1 MQKVRVPIT
10 NFQFGEISDSTIMR
24 TDSPVY
30 QASAQRVENLLVRA
44 EGGVVK
50 RAGLR
55 NIHDFG
61 ILTRDQASY
70 RMQSRLMPFIFS
82 DDERYIISVEGRN
95 VLAPLSSPN
104 PPQIRCFRLLADG
117 SVSLVDTV
125 FQDTDGF
132 QLPFD
137 NLYLHEYTYAQSGDV
152 MFICHPL
159 FPPQMLIRTG
169 LNSFEVTPF
178 SFDEQADGKRIYQ
191 PYSVFHATDV
201 TLNPN
206 ATSGN
211 GVNLRTSAPYWTQDH
226 VGVTVR
232 YGEAEIVVTSVS
244 STTLAIG
251 NIVDELLIRL
261 EVLNPLR
268 TIDGSTTIEVTHIGH
283 GFQGGETIIIRE
295 ASAVGGINANQI
307 NGTRTV
313 NKIIDKN
320 SYTITAGSAANLS
333 EDGGGYVKVVTHA
346 PTHNWDEQSFSA
358 VRGYPAAIEFHENRL
373 CFGGTIA
380 EPDTIWM
387 SASGDFFNFDVGE
400 AEDNDSINL
409 VAATGDV
416 NEIRY
421 LVSNRDLQVFTASA
435 ELYVPTFLNQ
445 AITPANAQIRKQ
457 TPFGC
462 EFVEPKSIDGATLF
476 LQTGG
481 RVVREYLYTDT
492 EDAYTATAVSMI
504 SSHLI
509 NDFQDMAVVNGAFQ
523 KAESYAVFIS
533 SNGDAAVFGSNRAE
547 RRAGWMRF
555 TTQGDF
561 HSVVAVGD
569 RLFASVWFDGT
580 DLRLCEFDEEFQL
593 DNAKSYTV
601 TSNVANVSADFADGT
616 EVHVIA
622 VEANGNQDYRGTHIV
637 TGGNIDLTQ
646 YNPTYVGAYIGYSY
660 PISLITN
667 PIDANVGNGP
677 VTGDPRG
684 VATIVADLRNTRSAT
699 FDTSKLITEGAFS
712 GKKEFR
718 LLGYSRDPQ
727 ISVTQGEPLSFQLN
741 GLIAELII

>member
-24 TDSPVY
+24 TDSPIY

-55 NIHDFG
+55 NLHDFG
-61 ILTRDQASY
+61 ITRNTAK
-70 RMQSRLMPFIFS
+70 RMQLRLFPFVFS
-82 DDERYIISVEGRN
+82 DDERYIIAIED
-95 VLAPLSSPN
+95 AKAT
-104 PPQIRCFRLLADG
+104 CFRIVNG
-117 SVSLVDTV
+117 TISLVATLT
-125 FQDTDGF
+125 QDTNSDP
-132 QLPFD
+132 LPFD
-137 NLYLHEYTYAQSGDV
+137 EDYIHEYTYAQSGDV

-159 FPPQMLIRTG
+159 FAPRMIIRTG
-169 LNSFEVTPF
+169 LTSFECTPY
-178 SFDEQADGKRIYQ
+178 SFDERADGLQIYQ
-191 PYSVFHATDV
+191 PYSRFHPVDATLDPSASSGTGV
-201 TLNPN
+201 TFT
-206 ATSGN
+206 TSI
-211 GVNLRTSAPYWTQDH
+211 PYFTANH
-226 VGVTVR
+226 VGVTMR
-232 YGEAEIVVTSVS
+232 YGRAEFTITSVTS
-244 STTLAIG
+244 STVAVG
-251 NIVDELLIRL
+251 DIVDELKIRL
-261 EVLNPLR
+261 EILNPLR
-268 TIDGSTTIEVTHIGH
+268 TIDGSTTIEVTHLGH
-283 GFQGGETIIIRE
+283 GFQGGETIVIE
-295 ASAVGGINANQI
+295 NASAVGGINASQI

-313 NKIIDKN
+313 GDILDTNT
-320 SYTITAGSAANLS
+320 YTITAGSAANLS
-333 EDGGGYVKVVTHA
+333 EDGGGYVSVVTHA

-358 VRGYPAAIEFHENRL
+358 VRGYPAAVEFHENRM

-380 EPDTIWM
+380 EPDAIWM
-387 SASGDFFNFDVGE
+387 SASGSFFNFDVGD
-400 AEDNDSINL
+400 AEDADAINL

-492 EDAYTATAVSMI
+492 EDAYTSTAVSMI

-509 NDFQDMAVVNGAFQ
+509 DDFQDVAVVNGAFQ
-523 KAESYAVFIS
+523 KAESYALYVS
-533 SNGDAAVFGSNRAE
+533 SSGDCAVFGSNRAE

-561 HSVVAVGD
+561 HSVVAVDD
-569 RLFASVWFDGT
+569 RLFAAVWFDGT
-580 DLRLCEFDEEFQL
+580 DLRLCEFDEDFQL
-593 DNAKSYTV
+593 DNAKDYAL

-616 EVHVIA
+616 VLHVIA
-622 VEANGNQDYRGTHIV
+622 TDGSGNEDYLGTHTV
-637 TGGNIDLTQ
+637 ASGNIDLSQ
-646 YNPTYVGAYIGYSY
+646 YNPTYTTAQIGYSY
-660 PISLITN
+660 TVKVITN
-667 PIDANVGNGP
+667 PIDTNATSGP
-677 VTGDPRG
+677 VTGSPRG
-684 VATIVADLRNTRSAT
+684 VATIVADLRNTRSAK
-699 FDTSKLITEGAFS
+699 FNTSKLITDSSFS

-718 LLGYSRDPQ
+718 VLGYSRDPQ
-727 ISVTQGEPLSFQLN
+727 ITITQDEPLSFQLN
-741 GLIAELII
+741 GLIAELIV

>member
-50 RAGLR
+50 RAGLK
-55 NIHDFG
+55 NLHDFG
-61 ILTRDQASY
+61 LTRNTAK
-70 RMQSRLMPFIFS
+70 RMQLRLMPFIFS
-82 DDERYIISVEGRN
+82 DDERYIIAIED
-95 VLAPLSSPN
+95 AKAT
-104 PPQIRCFRLLADG
+104 CFRIVNG
-117 SVSLVDTV
+117 TISLVSTLT
-125 FQDTDGF
+125 QDTLGDP
-132 QLPFD
+132 LPFD
-137 NLYLHEYTYAQSGDV
+137 EDYIHEYTYAQSGDV

-159 FPPQMLIRTG
+159 FAPRMIIRTG
-169 LNSFEVTPF
+169 LTSFECTPF

-191 PYSVFHATDV
+191 PYSRFHDV
-201 TLNPN
+201 DVELDPSASSGTGVTFT
-206 ATSGN
+206 TSI
-211 GVNLRTSAPYWTQDH
+211 PYWTSDH
-226 VGVTVR
+226 VGVTMR
-232 YGEAEIVVTSVS
+232 YGDAEFVITSVTS
-244 STTLAIG
+244 STVAVG
-251 NIVDELLIRL
+251 NIVDELKIRL

-268 TIDGSTTIEVTHIGH
+268 TIDGSAIIEVTHIGH
-283 GFQGGETIIIRE
+283 GFQGGETIVVEE
-295 ASAVGGINANQI
+295 ASAVGGINASQI
-307 NGTRTV
+307 NGTRTI
-313 NKIIDKN
+313 NEILDKN
-320 SYTITAGSAANLS
+320 SYTITAGSNANLS
-333 EDGGGYVKVVTHA
+333 EDGGGYVKIVTHA

-380 EPDTIWM
+380 EPDAIWM
-387 SASGDFFNFDVGE
+387 SGSGDFFNFDVGE

-476 LQTGG
+476 VQTGG

-492 EDAYTATAVSMI
+492 EDAYTSTAVSMI

-509 NDFQDMAVVNGAFQ
+509 DDFQDMAVVNGAFE
-523 KAESYAVFIS
+523 KAESYAVFVS
-533 SNGDAAVFGSNRAE
+533 SSGYCAVFGSNRAE

-561 HSVVAVGD
+561 HSVVAIDD
-569 RLFASVWFDGT
+569 RLFAAVWFDDT

-601 TSNVANVSADFADGT
+601 TSNIANVSADFADGT

-622 VEANGNQDYRGTHIV
+622 VDDSGNQDYRGTHIV
-637 TGGNIDLTQ
+637 TGGNVDLTQ
-646 YNPTYVGAYIGYSY
+646 YNPVYASAYIGYSY

-677 VTGDPRG
+677 VTGVPRG

>member
-24 TDSPVY
+24 TDSPIY

-55 NIHDFG
+55 NLHDFG
-61 ILTRDQASY
+61 LTRNTAK
-70 RMQSRLMPFIFS
+70 RMQLRLLPFVFS
-82 DDERYIISVEGRN
+82 DDERYIIAIED
-95 VLAPLSSPN
+95 AKAT
-104 PPQIRCFRLLADG
+104 CFRIVNG
-117 SVSLVDTV
+117 TISLVQTIT
-125 FQDTDGF
+125 QDTNSDA
-132 QLPFD
+132 LPFD
-137 NLYLHEYTYAQSGDV
+137 EDYIHEYTYAQSGDV

-159 FPPQMLIRTG
+159 FAPRMIIRTS
-169 LNSFEVTPF
+169 LTAFECTPF
-178 SFDEQADGKRIYQ
+178 SFDERSDGLQIYQ
-191 PYSVFHATDV
+191 PYSVFHPVNANLD
-201 TLNPN
+201 PS
-206 ATSGN
+206 ATSGT
-211 GVNLRTSAPYWTQDH
+211 GVTFTVSEPYWTSDH
-226 VGVTVR
+226 VGVTMR
-232 YGEAEIVVTSVS
+232 YGKSEFVITSVTS
-244 STTLAIG
+244 STVAVG
-251 NIVDELLIRL
+251 DIVDELRIRL
-261 EVLNPLR
+261 EILNPLR
-268 TIDGSTTIEVTHIGH
+268 TRDGSAVIEVTHLNH
-283 GFQGGETIIIRE
+283 GFDGGESITVE
-295 ASAVGGINANQI
+295 NASAVGGINASQI
-307 NGTRTV
+307 NGARTIGD
-313 NKIIDKN
+313 IIDEN
-320 SYTITAGSAANLS
+320 TYTITAGASANLS
-333 EDGGGYVKVVTHA
+333 EDGGGYVSLVTHA

-373 CFGGTIA
+373 CFGGTIQ
-380 EPDTIWM
+380 EPDAIWM
-387 SASGDFFNFDVGE
+387 SSSGSFFNFDVGT
-400 AEDNDSINL
+400 AEDSDSINL

-457 TPFGC
+457 TPYGC

-509 NDFQDMAVVNGAFQ
+509 DDFKDVAVINGAFQ
-523 KAESYAVFIS
+523 KAESYAVYVS
-533 SNGDAAVFGSNRAE
+533 ASGDCAVFGSNRAE

-561 HSVVAVGD
+561 HSVVAIDD
-569 RLFASVWFDGT
+569 RLFAAVWFDDT
-580 DLRLCEFDEEFQL
+580 DLRLCEFDQDFQL

-601 TSNVANVSADFADGT
+601 TGNIANVSADFANGT

-622 VEANGNQDYRGTHIV
+622 VEADGSQDYRGTHTV

-646 YNPTYVGAYIGYSY
+646 YNPTYVSAYIGYSY
-660 PISLITN
+660 TVNITTN
-667 PIDANVGNGP
+667 PIDATVANGP
-677 VTGDPRG
+677 TTGVPRG

-699 FDTSKLITEGAFS
+699 FNTSKLITEGSFS

-727 ISVTQGEPLSFQLN
+727 ITVTQDEPLSFQLN

>member
-50 RAGLR
+50 RAGLK
-55 NIHDFG
+55 NLHDFG
-61 ILTRDQASY
+61 LTRNTAK
-70 RMQSRLMPFIFS
+70 RMQLRLMPFIFS
-82 DDERYIISVEGRN
+82 DDERYIVAIED
-95 VLAPLSSPN
+95 AKAT
-104 PPQIRCFRLLADG
+104 CFRIVNG
-117 SVSLVDTV
+117 TISLVSTLT
-125 FQDTDGF
+125 QDTLGDP
-132 QLPFD
+132 LPFD
-137 NLYLHEYTYAQSGDV
+137 EDYIHEYTYAQSGDV

-159 FPPQMLIRTG
+159 FAPRMIIRTG
-169 LNSFEVTPF
+169 LTSFECTPF
-178 SFDEQADGKRIYQ
+178 SFDEQNDGKKIYQ
-191 PYSVFHATDV
+191 PYSRYHDV
-201 TLNPN
+201 ADTLDPS
-206 ATSGN
+206 ASSGTGVTFTTSI
-211 GVNLRTSAPYWTQDH
+211 PYWTPEH
-226 VGVTVR
+226 VGVTMR
-232 YGEAEIVVTSVS
+232 YGEAEFVITSVTS
-244 STTLAIG
+244 STVAVG
-251 NIVDELLIRL
+251 DIVDELKIRL

-268 TIDGSTTIEVTHIGH
+268 TIDGSAIIEVTHIGH
-283 GFQGGETIIIRE
+283 GFQGGETIVIEE

-307 NGTRTV
+307 NGTRTI
-313 NKIIDKN
+313 NEILDKN
-320 SYTITAGSAANLS
+320 SYTITAGANANLS

-380 EPDTIWM
+380 EPDAIWM

-476 LQTGG
+476 VQTGG

-492 EDAYTATAVSMI
+492 EDAYTSTAVSMI

-509 NDFQDMAVVNGAFQ
+509 DDFQDMAVVNGAFE
-523 KAESYAVFIS
+523 KAESYAVFVS
-533 SNGDAAVFGSNRAE
+533 SSGYCAVFGSNRAE

-561 HSVVAVGD
+561 HSVVAIDD
-569 RLFASVWFDGT
+569 RLFAAVWFDGT
-580 DLRLCEFDEEFQL
+580 ELRLCEFDEDFQL

-622 VEANGNQDYRGTHIV
+622 VEASGNQDYRGTHIV

-646 YNPTYVGAYIGYSY
+646 YNPTYVSAYIGYSY

-677 VTGDPRG
+677 VTGVPRG

-718 LLGYSRDPQ
+718 VLGYSRDPQ

>member
-24 TDSPVY
+24 TDSPIY

-55 NIHDFG
+55 NLYDFG
-61 ILTRDQASY
+61 IARDTSK
-70 RMQSRLMPFIFS
+70 RLQLRLLPFVFS
-82 DDERYIISVEGRN
+82 DDERYIIAIEDAKAS
-95 VLAPLSSPN
+95 
-104 PPQIRCFRLLADG
+104 CFRIVNGA
-117 SVSLVDTV
+117 VSLVQTLTVDTNG
-125 FQDTDGF
+125 DAI
-132 QLPFD
+132 PFD
-137 NLYLHEYTYAQSGDV
+137 EEYIHEYTYAQSGDV

-159 FPPQMLIRTG
+159 FAPRMIIRTG
-169 LNSFEVTPF
+169 LTSFECTPF
-178 SFDEQADGKRIYQ
+178 SFDERSDGLQIYQ
-191 PYSVFHATDV
+191 PYSVFHPVNANLD
-201 TLNPN
+201 PS
-206 ATSGN
+206 ATSGT
-211 GVNLRTSAPYWTQDH
+211 GVTFTVSEPYWTSDH
-226 VGVTVR
+226 VGVTMR
-232 YGEAEIVVTSVS
+232 YGKSEFVITSVTS
-244 STTLAIG
+244 STVAVG
-251 NIVDELLIRL
+251 DIVDELKIRL
-261 EVLNPLR
+261 EILNPLR
-268 TIDGSTTIEVTHIGH
+268 TRDGSAVIEVTHLNH
-283 GFQGGETIIIRE
+283 GFDGGESITVQN
-295 ASAVGGINANQI
+295 ASAVGGINASQI
-307 NGTRTV
+307 NCAITIGD
-313 NKIIDKN
+313 IIDEN
-320 SYTITAGSAANLS
+320 TYTITAGSSANLS
-333 EDGGGYVKVVTHA
+333 EDGGGYVSLVTHA

-373 CFGGTIA
+373 CFGGTIQ
-380 EPDTIWM
+380 EPDAIWM
-387 SASGDFFNFDVGE
+387 SSSGSFFNFDVGT
-400 AEDNDSINL
+400 AEDSDSINL

-457 TPFGC
+457 TPYGC

-492 EDAYTATAVSMI
+492 EDAYTSTAVSMI

-509 NDFQDMAVVNGAFQ
+509 DDFQDIAVVNGAFQ
-523 KAESYAVFIS
+523 KAESYAVFVS
-533 SNGDAAVFGSNRAE
+533 SSGDCAVFGSKRAE

-555 TTQGDF
+555 TAQGDF
-561 HSVVAVGD
+561 HSWVAIDV
-569 RLFASVWFDGT
+569 RLFAAVWFDGT
-580 DLRLCEFDEEFQL
+580 DLRLCEFDEDFQL

-601 TSNVANVSADFADGT
+601 TANVADVSADFADGT
-616 EVHVIA
+616 VLHVIA
-622 VEANGNQDYRGTHIV
+622 VEADGNQDYRGTHTV

-646 YNPTYVGAYIGYSY
+646 YNPTYVSAYIGYSY
-660 PISLITN
+660 TVNITTN
-667 PIDANVGNGP
+667 PIDATVANGP
-677 VTGDPRG
+677 VTGVPRG
-684 VATIVADLRNTRSAT
+684 VATIVADLRSTRSAS
-699 FDTSKLITEGAFS
+699 FNDTKLITEGAFS

-727 ISVTQGEPLSFQLN
+727 IVVTQDEPLSFQLN

>member
-24 TDSPVY
+24 TDSPIY

-55 NIHDFG
+55 NLYDFG
-61 ILTRDQASY
+61 IARDTSK
-70 RMQSRLMPFIFS
+70 RLQLRLLPFVFS
-82 DDERYIISVEGRN
+82 DDERYIIAIEDAKAS
-95 VLAPLSSPN
+95 
-104 PPQIRCFRLLADG
+104 CFRIVNGAI
-117 SVSLVDTV
+117 SLVQTLTVDTNG
-125 FQDTDGF
+125 DAI
-132 QLPFD
+132 PFD
-137 NLYLHEYTYAQSGDV
+137 EEYIHEYTYAQSGDV

-159 FPPQMLIRTG
+159 FAPRMIIRTG
-169 LNSFEVTPF
+169 LTSFECTPF
-178 SFDEQADGKRIYQ
+178 SFDERSDGLQIYQ
-191 PYSVFHATDV
+191 PYSVFHPVNANLD
-201 TLNPN
+201 PS
-206 ATSGN
+206 ATSGT
-211 GVNLRTSAPYWTQDH
+211 GVTFTVSEPYWTSDH
-226 VGVTVR
+226 VGVTMR
-232 YGEAEIVVTSVS
+232 YGKSEFVITSVTS
-244 STTLAIG
+244 STVAVG
-251 NIVDELLIRL
+251 DIVDELKIRL
-261 EVLNPLR
+261 EILNPLR
-268 TIDGSTTIEVTHIGH
+268 TRDGSAVIEVTHLNH
-283 GFQGGETIIIRE
+283 GFDGGESITVQN
-295 ASAVGGINANQI
+295 ASAVGGINASQI
-307 NGTRTV
+307 NGTRTIGD
-313 NKIIDKN
+313 IIDEN
-320 SYTITAGSAANLS
+320 TYTITAGSSANLS
-333 EDGGGYVKVVTHA
+333 EDGGGYVSLVTHA

-373 CFGGTIA
+373 CFGGTIQ
-380 EPDTIWM
+380 EPDAIWM
-387 SASGDFFNFDVGE
+387 SSSGSFFNFDVGT
-400 AEDNDSINL
+400 AEDSDSINL

-457 TPFGC
+457 TPYGC

-492 EDAYTATAVSMI
+492 EDAYTSTAVSMI

-509 NDFQDMAVVNGAFQ
+509 DDFQDIAVVNGAFQ
-523 KAESYAVFIS
+523 KAESYAVFVS
-533 SNGDAAVFGSNRAE
+533 SSGDCAVFGSNRAE

-555 TTQGDF
+555 TAQGDF
-561 HSVVAVGD
+561 HSVVAIDD
-569 RLFASVWFDGT
+569 RLFAAVWFDGT
-580 DLRLCEFDEEFQL
+580 DLRLCEFDEDFQL

-601 TSNVANVSADFADGT
+601 TANVADVSADFADGT
-616 EVHVIA
+616 VLHVIA
-622 VEANGNQDYRGTHIV
+622 VEANGNQDYRGTHTV

-646 YNPTYVGAYIGYSY
+646 YNPTYVSAYIGYSY
-660 PISLITN
+660 TVNITTN
-667 PIDANVGNGP
+667 PIDATVANGP
-677 VTGDPRG
+677 VTGVPRG
-684 VATIVADLRNTRSAT
+684 VATIVADLRSTRSAS
-699 FDTSKLITEGAFS
+699 FNDTKLITEGAFS

-727 ISVTQGEPLSFQLN
+727 IVVTQDEPLSFQLN

>member
-24 TDSPVY
+24 TDSPIY

-50 RAGLR
+50 RAGLK
-55 NIHDFG
+55 NLHDFG
-61 ILTRDQASY
+61 LTRDTTK
-70 RMQSRLMPFIFS
+70 RMQLRLLPFVFS
-82 DDERYIISVEGRN
+82 DDERYIIAIED
-95 VLAPLSSPN
+95 AKAT
-104 PPQIRCFRLLADG
+104 CFRIVDG
-117 SVSLVDTV
+117 TISLVQTIT
-125 FQDTDGF
+125 QDTNSNA
-132 QLPFD
+132 LPFD
-137 NLYLHEYTYAQSGDV
+137 EDYIHEYTYAQSGDV

-159 FPPQMLIRTG
+159 FAPRMIIRTS
-169 LNSFEVTPF
+169 LTAFECTPF
-178 SFDEQADGKRIYQ
+178 SFDERADGEKIYQ
-191 PYSVFHATDV
+191 PYSVFHPVNV
-201 TLNPN
+201 TLDPS
-206 ATSGN
+206 ATSGT
-211 GVNLRTSAPYWTQDH
+211 GVTFTVSEPYWTSDH
-226 VGVTVR
+226 VGVTMR
-232 YGEAEIVVTSVS
+232 YGKSEFTITSVTS
-244 STTLAIG
+244 STVAVG
-251 NIVDELLIRL
+251 DIVDVLRIRL
-261 EVLNPLR
+261 EILNPFR
-268 TIDGSTTIEVTHIGH
+268 TRDGSAVIEVTHLNH
-283 GFQGGETIIIRE
+283 GFDGGESITVE
-295 ASAVGGINANQI
+295 NASAVGGINASQI
-307 NGTRTV
+307 NGSRTISD
-313 NKIIDKN
+313 IIDEN
-320 SYTITAGSAANLS
+320 TYTITAGSNANES
-333 EDGGGYVKVVTHA
+333 EDGGGYVSLVTHA

-373 CFGGTIA
+373 CFGGTIQ
-380 EPDTIWM
+380 EPDAIWM
-387 SASGDFFNFDVGE
+387 SSSGSFFNFDVGN
-400 AEDNDSINL
+400 AEDSDSINL

-492 EDAYTATAVSMI
+492 EDAYTSTAVSMI

-509 NDFQDMAVVNGAFQ
+509 DDFQDVAVVNGAFQ
-523 KAESYAVFIS
+523 KAESYAVFVS
-533 SNGDAAVFGSNRAE
+533 SSGDCAVFGSNRAE

-561 HSVVAVGD
+561 HSVVAIDD
-569 RLFASVWFDGT
+569 RLFAAVWFDDT
-580 DLRLCEFDEEFQL
+580 DLRLCEFDEDFQL

-601 TSNVANVSADFADGT
+601 TANVADVSADFSDGT
-616 EVHVIA
+616 VLHVIA
-622 VEANGNQDYRGTHIV
+622 VEADGSQDYRGTHTV

-646 YNPTYVGAYIGYSY
+646 YNPTYVSAYIGYSY
-660 PISLITN
+660 TVNITTN
-667 PIDANVGNGP
+667 PIDANVANGP
-677 VTGDPRG
+677 ATGVPRG
-684 VATIVADLRNTRSAT
+684 VATIVADMRNTRSAS
-699 FDTSKLITEGAFS
+699 FNDIKLITEGAFS

-727 ISVTQGEPLSFQLN
+727 IAVTQDEPLSFQLN
-741 GLIAELII
+741 GLIAELIL

>member
-55 NIHDFG
+55 NLHDFA
-61 ILTRDQASY
+61 LARNTSK
-70 RMQSRLMPFIFS
+70 RMQLRLMPFIFS
-82 DDERYIISVEGRN
+82 DDERYIIAVEN
-95 VLAPLSSPN
+95 AKVT
-104 PPQIRCFRLLADG
+104 CFRVNNGTITA
-117 SVSLVDTV
+117 VSTLT
-125 FQDTDGF
+125 QDTDGNAI
-132 QLPFD
+132 PFD
-137 NLYLHEYTYAQSGDV
+137 DDYIHEYTYAQSGDV

-159 FPPQMLIRTG
+159 FAPRMIIRTS
-169 LNSFEVTPF
+169 LTSFECTPF
-178 SFDEQADGKRIYQ
+178 SFDERADGKKIYQ
-191 PYSVFHATDV
+191 PYSKFHPVTDTLDPSASSGTGV
-201 TLNPN
+201 TF
-206 ATSGN
+206 T
-211 GVNLRTSAPYWTQDH
+211 TSAPYWTSDH
-226 VGVTVR
+226 VGVTMR
-232 YGEAEIVVTSVS
+232 YGEAEFTITSVTS
-244 STTLAIG
+244 STVAVG
-251 NIVDELLIRL
+251 DIVDELKIRL

-268 TIDGSTTIEVTHIGH
+268 TIDGTSTIEVTHIGH
-283 GFQGGETIIIRE
+283 GFEGGETIVIE
-295 ASAVGGINANQI
+295 DASAVGGINASQI
-307 NGTRTV
+307 NGTRTIGE
-313 NKIIDKN
+313 IIDDN
-320 SYTITAGSAANLS
+320 SYTITAGASANLS
-333 EDGGGYVKVVTHA
+333 EDGGGYVKIVTHA

-373 CFGGTIA
+373 CFGGTIQ
-380 EPDTIWM
+380 EPDAIWM
-387 SASGDFFNFDVGE
+387 SKSGDFFNFDVGE

-457 TPFGC
+457 TPYGC

-492 EDAYTATAVSMI
+492 EDAYTSTAVSMI

-509 NDFQDMAVVNGAFQ
+509 NDFQDMTVVNGAFE
-523 KAESYAVFIS
+523 KAESYAIFVS
-533 SNGDAAVFGSNRAE
+533 SSGDCAVFGSNRAE

-561 HSVVAVGD
+561 HSVVAIDD
-569 RLFASVWFDGT
+569 RIFAAVWFDNT
-580 DLRLCEFDEEFQL
+580 DLRLVEFDEEFQL
-593 DNAKSYTV
+593 DNAKSYALTA
-601 TSNVANVSADFADGT
+601 NVADVSADFVDGT

-622 VEANGNQDYRGTHIV
+622 VEADGRQDYRGTHTV
-637 TGGNIDLTQ
+637 ASGNVDLTQ
-646 YNPTYVGAYIGYSY
+646 YNPTYVSAYIGYSY
-660 PISLITN
+660 PVSLITN

-677 VTGDPRG
+677 VTGSPRG
-684 VATIVADLRNTRSAT
+684 VATIVADLRQTRSAT
-699 FDTSKLITEGAFS
+699 FNTSKLITEGAFS

-727 ISVTQGEPLSFQLN
+727 ITVTQGEPLSFQLN